1 MSDLETLEEIA
12 SDIDSE
18 GWSDYADDIRGA
30 AEEIQQLRDAIDE
43 AMAAADRSCDPDCC
57 YVSEILTK
65 ALQEQGN
72 D

>member
-30 AEEIQQLRDAIDE
+30 AEEIQQLRDLLNQMSDEYEHGIYDE
-43 AMAAADRSCDPDCC
+43 ATLKK
-57 YVSEILTK
+57 VKE
-65 ALQEQGN
+65 LQEQEQ
-72 D
+72 